1 MKLMTKKLNS
11 AFLLALAMNLIGCS
25 KSAPPSQPQP
35 AAQPQATTT
44 PPPATPP
51 AATPASTPTPAA
63 ETATAA
69 PRAVKTE
76 MRNVNFHLTN
86 KAGARIETLS
96 GEIWPTGK
104 NDMPVFDDKASFQVR
119 VANGKI
125 SMSPDGLADIL
136 NTYVF
141 VRDDAPLKDLSVSI
155 DKDRLVIKGKLHS
168 KGDVPFQTAG
178 SLSTT
183 EDGRIRMHSEKMKA
197 FKVPVKGMMGIFGIE
212 LANVLNTSKVNGL
225 DTDKNDLLMDLE
237 QLLPPPHLK
246 GKVTGVKLENNM
258 IVTYFG
264 DGGKS
269 MPPATE
275 KGNYMTFV
283 GGPVRFG
290 KLLMENADLTVIDLD
305 PGDPLDWNQDRY
317 RDQLVA
323 GYSKI
328 TPAFGLR
335 AYVKDFNKLGRA
347 TTTAVPKP

>member
-1 MKLMTKKLNS
+1 MKLMTKKLNGV
-11 AFLLALAMNLIGCS
+11 FLLVLGSTVIACS
-25 KSAPPSQPQP
+25 KSSPPSQPQP
-35 AAQPQATTT
+35 QPAVQSQ
-44 PPPATPP
+44 
-51 AATPASTPTPAA
+51 ATPAPAPAAPASTTPTPTPAA
-63 ETATAA
+63 ETATAG

-76 MRNVNFHLTN
+76 MRNVNFHLTS
-86 KAGARIETLS
+86 KAGARIETLT
-96 GEIWPTGK
+96 GEILPTGK
-104 NDMPVFDDKASFQVR
+104 NEMPVFDDKASFQVH

-141 VRDDAPLKDLSVSI
+141 VRNDAPLKDLSVSI

-183 EDGRIRMHSEKMKA
+183 DDGRIRMHSERMKA

-237 QLLPPPHLK
+237 QLLPPPHLE
-246 GKVTGVKLENNM
+246 GKVTAVKLENNM

-269 MPPATE
+269 MPPAAE
-275 KGNYMTFV
+275 KGNYMMFV

-317 RDQLVA
+317 KDQLVA

-335 AYVKDFNKLGRA
+335 AYVKDFNKIGRA
-347 TTTAVPKP
+347 TENAVPKP